1 MIGAPPHAR
10 RPPFG
15 ATVPPATVVRPDA
28 VALYEA
34 GKRLFD
40 VLLAL
45 TLLGIS
51 FPLLVLAA
59 ILVRCTSAGPVVFR
73 QTRCGRHG
81 QTFTCLKLRTMY
93 VDAERRKGELMH
105 LNEVDGPVFKLRN
118 DPRVTP
124 VGRWLRKAS
133 LDELPQLFN
142 VVAGQMSIVGP
153 RPPLPEEV
161 VQYSTLARQRLEVKP
176 GLTCLWQVSGRS
188 MIGFEQWMAL
198 DLEYI
203 RRRGF
208 WFDLQIVLRTVPA
221 VLTGR
226 GAA

>member
-1 MIGAPPHAR
+1 VIGAPPHAR

-28 VALYEA
+28 VTLYEA

-45 TLLGIS
+45 ILLAITL
-51 FPLLVLAA
+51 PLLLLAA
-59 ILVRCTSAGPVVFR
+59 ILVRYTSAGPVVFR

-81 QTFTCLKLRTMY
+81 RTFTCLKLRTMY
-93 VDAERRKGELMH
+93 VDAERRKVELMH

-133 LDELPQLFN
+133 LDELPQLVN
-142 VVAGQMSIVGP
+142 VIVGQMSIVGP

-161 VQYSTLARQRLEVKP
+161 EQYSPLARQRLEVKP

-208 WFDLQIVLRTVPA
+208 LFDLQIVLRTVPA